1 MTETDAFFTH
11 AIVGSPQS
19 LELGRRLTLEDAK
32 RQGLKV
38 RLDSG
43 DTGLTKAWQDWVV
56 LSRAT
61 DPVGRPR
68 TRPGRVR
75 ALLERHALVIAT
87 LGLVALAAAAV
98 LLGIQSWR

>member
-19 LELGRRLTLEDAK
+19 LNLGRRLTADDAK

-38 RLDSG
+38 QLDSG
-43 DTGLTKAWQDWVV
+43 ESGLTQAWRDWVV

-61 DPVGRPR
+61 DPVGQPR
-68 TRPGRVR
+68 QRPGRMR
-75 ALLERHALVIAT
+75 SILERRALVIAT
-87 LGLVALAAAAV
+87 LGLISLLASAV